1 MCERDTHTENGR
13 KEEGRGEARRGEARS
28 EEEKRGDY
36 SLVLSVLIH
45 PSPNHFLCHWMM
57 SV

>member
-28 EEEKRGDY
+28 EEEKKGDY
-36 SLVLSVLIH
+36 SLALSVLIH
-45 PSPNHFLCHWMM
+45 PSPNHFLCH
-57 SV
+57 